1 MISIISIVNATK
13 AEIVGLA
20 GTVGFVSV
28 MLTIGLGLG
37 RTWTQL
43 DPGVF
48 ADTFPATFA
57 FLLPAIAVTLTPGLV
72 GVWIARREA
81 TPSRRPKWKLA
92 LAGLAVSLLITVAY
106 HVPAN
111 YRLWRSDL
119 SDSDIST
126 ELDRW
131 LAFHAVRLLAGAVA
145 MIAAFLGTT
154 RTSPTD
160 ACVRRPEAQ

>member
-1 MISIISIVNATK
+1 MIGIMSIVNATK
-13 AEIVGLA
+13 AEIIGLA

-37 RTWTQL
+37 RTWTLL
-43 DPGVF
+43 DPRVF
-48 ADTFPATFA
+48 ADTFPATFV

-81 TPSRRPKWKLA
+81 TPTRRPMWNLA
-92 LAGLAVSLLITVAY
+92 LGGLAVSLLITVAY

-119 SDSDIST
+119 SASDIST

-131 LAFHAVRLLAGAVA
+131 LAVHAVRLLAAGVA
-145 MIAAFLGTT
+145 MVAAFLATT
-154 RTSPTD
+154 RTASTD
-160 ACVRRPEAQ
+160 V